1 MDWKYENERI
11 YSVDENGELM
21 AEATFVHKKND
32 EINIDHVYVN
42 PKLRGQGVASK
53 IMVAVV
59 DYLREKELKATAT
72 CSYANG
78 WLKKNSELYADV
90 ISKDISDEVNACK
103 IDGKH

>member
-11 YSVDENGELM
+11 YSVDEKGELM
-21 AEATFVHKKND
+21 AEATFVHNKNG

-42 PKLRGQGVASK
+42 PVLRGQGVAGK

-59 DYLREKELKATAT
+59 DYLRQKNLKVTAT
-72 CSYANG
+72 CSYANE
-78 WLKKNSELYADV
+78 WFKKNAELYDDV
-90 ISKDISDEVNACK
+90 ISKNIRDEVTACK